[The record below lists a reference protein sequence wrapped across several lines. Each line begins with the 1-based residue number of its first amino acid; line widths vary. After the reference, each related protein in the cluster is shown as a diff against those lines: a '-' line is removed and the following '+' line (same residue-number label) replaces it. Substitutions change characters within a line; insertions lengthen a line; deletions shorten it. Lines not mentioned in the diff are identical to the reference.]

1 MYHFA
6 RSISLSLLQRD
17 ACLLTI
23 MLLIDRD
30 LDLFDIGVLGVPQN
44 GLKLNLWSFSF
55 FNFSEIRRKF
65 NFTGSLSPPPVG
77 RPHFTCARF
86 SNEHPSV
93 LFVVVAAVAFP
104 AQLGCCQWT
113 YTHTHIYFRT
123 SSIAHIVLLLC
134 TTIIPFRRLRCAVRQ
149 TCVVP
154 AAHLLTLC
162 DAILNTAARMVF
174 SQRGKSV
181 CHVFFFFTFFHLDD
195 KFESSRWVHSAILE
209 VLDKSYLC
217 CRHRYVD
224 WRR

>member
-30 LDLFDIGVLGVPQN
+30 LDLFDIGVPLGF
-44 GLKLNLWSFSF
+44 LKTGWNLIFDLFPSLIS
-55 FNFSEIRRKF
+55 RKYAG
-65 NFTGSLSPPPVG
+65 NSTSLVLCPPP
-77 RPHFTCARF
+77 
-86 SNEHPSV
+86 PSAAPISRV
-93 LFVVVAAVAFP
+93 PGLAMSIRLSFLLLLLLLLFLHNWVAVNVH
-104 AQLGCCQWT
+104 
-113 YTHTHIYFRT
+113 THTHIYFRT